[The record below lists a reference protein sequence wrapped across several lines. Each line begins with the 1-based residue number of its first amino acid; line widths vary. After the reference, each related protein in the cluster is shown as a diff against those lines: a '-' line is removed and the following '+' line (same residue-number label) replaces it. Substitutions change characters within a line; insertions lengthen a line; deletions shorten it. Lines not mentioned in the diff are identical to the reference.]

1 MFVRKNLHISKKSRT
16 FAPEIKKHTAKMKNE
31 AQKFIAYYRVSTEK
45 QAASGLGLAAQK
57 TSVQNYVQRVDGEIV
72 GEYSEA
78 QSGKLENTANRKQ
91 FANAVAACKRKG
103 AILLVAK
110 LDRLARCCSVLEAIQ
125 SAGVA
130 FRVAEMPEA
139 NELTLGLLMVIARN
153 EREMCAARTKAALAE
168 KKAQGVKLGAAREGA
183 YKFTAATAAESRAKH
198 TEKARENKANRHAWN
213 FAAPFLGGKSL
224 REIARLLNAEG
235 YNTPRGGQ
243 WTAQQVSNLAKL
255 MGA

>member
-1 MFVRKNLHISKKSRT
+1 MFVRKNVHISKKSRT

-57 TSVQNYVQRVDGEIV
+57 TSVQNYVQRVGGEIV

-168 KKAQGVKLGAAREGA
+168 KKAQGVKLGAA
-183 YKFTAATAAESRAKH
+183 ESRAKH

-213 FAAPFLGGKSL
+213 FAAPFLGDKSL

>member
-1 MFVRKNLHISKKSRT
+1 
-16 FAPEIKKHTAKMKNE
+16 MKNE

-57 TSVQNYVQRVDGEIV
+57 TSVQNYVQRVGGEIV

-168 KKAQGVKLGAAREGA
+168 KKAQGVNLVQRGRGLINSQQQPQQRAEPNTRRKHGKTKQTATPGILPLRSWGTNLCGKL
-183 YKFTAATAAESRAKH
+183 
-198 TEKARENKANRHAWN
+198 HA
-213 FAAPFLGGKSL
+213 F
-224 REIARLLNAEG
+224 
-235 YNTPRGGQ
+235 
-243 WTAQQVSNLAKL
+243 
-255 MGA
+255 